1 MDFYIGIYFAFKHD
15 MYYVVHNFKS
25 LLTVFW
31 WFLNNLWSVPEWF
44 IDNLNNHNFQQV
56 SEKVY
61 PFWNIST
68 FSQKLCAIH
77 CKYLYFY
84 VFPVFSRI
92 RCTAIK
98 LRQICVCS
106 RVDDWKVEFLLTC
119 SRIKTC
125 QVEMDLG
132 LDSARFI
139 GKQTA
144 KIVIWLKSIS
154 ADDEEIRCI
163 ILVESGMLCAAA
175 AFGWAARLKYMRE
188 LMRSSLLSRFSQYLV

>member
-1 MDFYIGIYFAFKHD
+1 MICSTYIISK
-15 MYYVVHNFKS
+15 
-25 LLTVFW
+25 VFW
-31 WFLNNLWSVPEWF
+31 LFFDGFWTICGQFRNGSLTILTIIIFNKFPKKCIHSEIFRHFLKSYVQS
-44 IDNLNNHNFQQV
+44 IV
-56 SEKVY
+56 S
-61 PFWNIST
+61 ICT
-68 FSQKLCAIH
+68 FM
-77 CKYLYFY
+77 F
-84 VFPVFSRI
+84 FPVFSRI